1 MFDKKQLEAEL
12 VLAGITRSNFAKD
25 LGMNTSTLYKKMNG
39 KTDWTL
45 SEIHRT
51 GEILGEDKIPRIF
64 FAKKVS

>member
-39 KTDWTL
+39 KT
-45 SEIHRT
+45 
-51 GEILGEDKIPRIF
+51 
-64 FAKKVS
+64 

>member
-12 VLAGITRSNFAKD
+12 VLASISRSNFAKE

-39 KTDWTL
+39 KTQWTL
-45 SEIHRT
+45 SEIHRA

-64 FAKKVS
+64 FANKVS